1 MTLTEESISVVSE
14 KTRTKNNMSNKKI
27 YYYRIFDDKEKLN
40 YLKSS
45 LSHEQVEQWLREFE
59 KTHQKYFNP
68 EFISFL
74 REHDPEAEIIEI
86 SDISY

>member
-1 MTLTEESISVVSE
+1 MTLEEEKIAEVSDQSGE
-14 KTRTKNNMSNKKI
+14 VKNMGKKKL

-45 LSHEQVEQWLREFE
+45 LSHEEVEHWLKEYE

-68 EFISFL
+68 EFINYL
-74 REHDPEAEIIEI
+74 HEHDPEAEIIEV

>member
-1 MTLTEESISVVSE
+1 MTLEEE
-14 KTRTKNNMSNKKI
+14 KIAEVTDQSGEVKNMSKKKL

-45 LSHEQVEQWLREFE
+45 LSHEEVEHWLKEYE

-68 EFISFL
+68 EFINYL
-74 REHDPEAEIIEI
+74 HEHDPEAEIIEV

>member
-1 MTLTEESISVVSE
+1 MNITETVLSEVSE
-14 KTRTKNNMSNKKI
+14 TNDMSNKKLF
-27 YYYRIFDDKEKLN
+27 YYRIFDDKEKLN

-45 LSHEQVEQWLREFE
+45 LCHEEVEHWLKEYE
-59 KTHQKYFNP
+59 KIHQKYFNP
-68 EFISFL
+68 EFIGYL

>member
-1 MTLTEESISVVSE
+1 MNMTETVPSE
-14 KTRTKNNMSNKKI
+14 IIDMSDKKLF
-27 YYYRIFDDKEKLN
+27 YYRIFDDKEKLN

-45 LSHEQVEQWLREFE
+45 LCHEEVEHWLKEYE

-68 EFISFL
+68 EFITYL
-74 REHDPEAEIIEI
+74 QKHDPEAEIIEI

>member
-1 MTLTEESISVVSE
+1 M
-14 KTRTKNNMSNKKI
+14 NDKKL
-27 YYYRIFDDKEKLN
+27 YYYRIYDDKEKLN

-45 LSHEQVEQWLREFE
+45 LTHNEVEHWLKEYE
-59 KTHQKYFNP
+59 GAHQKYFNP

-74 REHDPEAEIIEI
+74 QEHDPEAEIIEV